1 MLIDHLVKEP
11 ETGKLHVYSKSP
23 KNKSKKHL
31 RKILTTL

>member
-11 ETGKLHVYSKSP
+11 ETGKLHVYSKP